1 MKNQKFTDNS
11 RQGILIIDDEP
22 INLKI
27 LSRKLESEGYEV
39 MVADRGEIA
48 LHLVKNTRPDLIL
61 LDIMMP
67 QMDGFEVCRRLKEM
81 PGMAEVPL
89 IFLTSK
95 TDTEDVIRG
104 FELGAVD
111 YVGKPF
117 KHLELLARV
126 KTHLKLRSTENRLQ
140 KMEFNYS
147 LVSRELQDS
156 IGYEIIGKSSQM
168 QNIVKVMQRVAQYED
183 TSVIVTGES
192 GTGKELIARGLHSLS
207 PRRDN
212 YFYAVNCSAIPESLF
227 ESEFFGHKKGA
238 FTGAEDHRAGMFEIA
253 DKGTLFLDEIGDMK
267 LELQGKLLRVLEDR
281 IVSRVGTHK
290 EIPVDVRVISATNQ
304 NIQKLLSEK
313 GFRLDLYHRL
323 NTFEINIPPLRER
336 REDIPLLI
344 EHYTA
349 KISDHLKKKIT
360 SIDQDVIDMLVNY
373 DFPGNVR
380 ELKNFIEKAVI
391 LTDDENIAT
400 DCFPDMKLKFTA
412 NQSNIPE
419 LHETSLD
426 LEIMEKKMI
435 ITALEK
441 AANNKTKAARLL
453 NITRQALDRRI
464 KKFELDEG

>member
-1 MKNQKFTDNS
+1 MKNQKFTDKTKQS
-11 RQGILIIDDEP
+11 ILIIDDEP

-27 LSRKLESEGYEV
+27 LSRKLETEGYEV
-39 MVADRGEIA
+39 IVANQGELA
-48 LHLVKNTRPDLIL
+48 LHLVQNTRPDLIL

-67 QMDGFEVCRRLKEM
+67 EMDGFEVCRRLKES
-81 PGMAEVPL
+81 PQTADIPV

-117 KHLELLARV
+117 KHPELLARV

-140 KMEFNYS
+140 KVEFNYS
-147 LVSRELQDS
+147 LVSQELQDS
-156 IGYEIIGKSSQM
+156 IGYEIIGKSRQM
-168 QNIVKVMQRVAQYED
+168 LDIVSLMKRVAQYED
-183 TSVIVTGES
+183 TPVIITGES
-192 GTGKELIARGLHSLS
+192 GTGKELIARGLHSFS

-238 FTGAEDHRAGMFEIA
+238 FTGAEDNRAGMFEIA

-267 LELQGKLLRVLEDR
+267 VELQGKLLRVLEDR
-281 IVSRVGTHK
+281 KISRVGTHK

-304 NIQKLLSEK
+304 DIQKLLTEK

-336 REDIPLLI
+336 KDDIPLLI
-344 EHYTA
+344 EHYTK
-349 KISDHLKKKIT
+349 KIALRLKKKIT
-360 SIDQDVIDMLVNY
+360 AIDQDVISLLLDY
-373 DFPGNVR
+373 DFPGNIR

-391 LTDDENIAT
+391 LTDAETISLA
-400 DCFPDMKLKFTA
+400 CFPDLKFRFA
-412 NQSNIPE
+412 NSAQNFIPIE
-419 LHETSLD
+419 DNDLD
-426 LEIMEKKMI
+426 LENMEKKMV

-441 AANNKTKAARLL
+441 ADNNKSKAATLL

-464 KKFELDEG
+464 KKFDLE

>member
-1 MKNQKFTDNS
+1 
-11 RQGILIIDDEP
+11 
-22 INLKI
+22 
-27 LSRKLESEGYEV
+27 
-39 MVADRGEIA
+39 
-48 LHLVKNTRPDLIL
+48 
-61 LDIMMP
+61 
-67 QMDGFEVCRRLKEM
+67 
-81 PGMAEVPL
+81 
-89 IFLTSK
+89 
-95 TDTEDVIRG
+95 
-104 FELGAVD
+104 
-111 YVGKPF
+111 
-117 KHLELLARV
+117 
-126 KTHLKLRSTENRLQ
+126 
-140 KMEFNYS
+140 
-147 LVSRELQDS
+147 
-156 IGYEIIGKSSQM
+156 
-168 QNIVKVMQRVAQYED
+168 
-183 TSVIVTGES
+183 
-192 GTGKELIARGLHSLS
+192 
-207 PRRDN
+207 
-212 YFYAVNCSAIPESLF
+212 
-227 ESEFFGHKKGA
+227 
-238 FTGAEDHRAGMFEIA
+238 
-253 DKGTLFLDEIGDMK
+253 
-267 LELQGKLLRVLEDR
+267 
-281 IVSRVGTHK
+281 VGTHK